1 MRGFGGSG
9 LKATAFAVAAAI
21 ATMLAAPSAQA
32 ASVKDIFEKYKLLG
46 TFSYDCTKPADK
58 KNFYYVNRV
67 VDADH
72 VERDEMTGPTTRSR
86 VIMLDKAEE
95 LKPNEIKLS
104 GSIVDGASS
113 VTLVWHIESNKMLQW
128 ESTHDGKPIV
138 RDGVFL
144 DTQYKMPF
152 LNRCGN

>member
-1 MRGFGGSG
+1 MKRVGRSG
-9 LKATAFAVAAAI
+9 LKAIAFAVAAAT
-21 ATMLAAPSAQA
+21 ATILAAASAQA

-58 KNFYYVNRV
+58 KNLYYVNRV
-67 VDADH
+67 LDADH
-72 VERDEMTGPTTRSR
+72 VERDEMIGPTTRSR

-95 LKPNEIKLS
+95 LKPNEIKVS

-113 VTLVWHIESNKMLQW
+113 TIGVWHIEPNRMLQW
-128 ESTHDGKPIV
+128 ESSQDGKAIV

-144 DTQYKMPF
+144 ATQYKLPF

>member
-1 MRGFGGSG
+1 MRGIRGGG
-9 LKATAFAVAAAI
+9 LNAIAFAVAAAT
-21 ATMLAAPSAQA
+21 ATILADSSAQA

-58 KNFYYVNRV
+58 KNLYYVNRV

-72 VERDEMTGPTTRSR
+72 VERDEMIGPETRSR

-95 LKPNEIKLS
+95 LRPNEIKFS
-104 GSIVDGASS
+104 GSIVDGPSS
-113 VTLVWHIESNKMLQW
+113 VTVVWHIESNKMLQW